1 MTSVSVAAPRA
12 ALTTGVDTAPALP
25 HLVGLVLVR
34 GGGASA
40 RQWRL
45 PRRTTASVGRRD
57 RHGILL
63 PAPWAP
69 AELACFRAT
78 EDGWVATNSSRSRM
92 VVENDWTQGGT
103 ATYKPGA
110 MVMLQPGEHR
120 LQWVGIE
127 KPLSVSV
134 SVRTRRLED
143 QKLAYAVD
151 STVDAARSGLRSQ
164 LGVADAPMS
173 ASLRYRMAVL
183 FRHLLEGDPEPPR
196 VLARRAEFLGMTEA
210 DLLEVAQRYRRRL
223 NASGADLQSLLE
235 LGEFLVRHPEGL
247 TRSDLD
253 P

>member
-1 MTSVSVAAPRA
+1 MTTVSVAAPRA
-12 ALTTGVDTAPALP
+12 ALTSGRDVAPALP
-25 HLVGLVLVR
+25 HLVGLVVVR
-34 GGGASA
+34 GGGAPV

-45 PRRTTASVGRRD
+45 PRRTTATVGRRE

-69 AELACFRAT
+69 AELACFRAV
-78 EDGWVATNSSRSRM
+78 EDGWLVTNASRARL
-92 VVENDWTQGGT
+92 VVENDWVQGGG

-110 MVMLQPGEHR
+110 VVMLQCGDHR
-120 LQWVGIE
+120 LQWSGLD
-127 KPLSVSV
+127 KPLAVSV
-134 SVRTRRLED
+134 TVRTRRLDD

-151 STVDAARSGLRSQ
+151 STIDGAATGLRNQ
-164 LGVADAPMS
+164 LGVVDAPMS
-173 ASLRYRMAVL
+173 AALRYRMAVL
-183 FRHLLEGDPEPPR
+183 FRHLVEGDPEPPY
-196 VLARRAEFLGMTEA
+196 VLTRRAEFLGLTEA
-210 DLLEVAQRYRRRL
+210 ELVDVAHRYRRRL